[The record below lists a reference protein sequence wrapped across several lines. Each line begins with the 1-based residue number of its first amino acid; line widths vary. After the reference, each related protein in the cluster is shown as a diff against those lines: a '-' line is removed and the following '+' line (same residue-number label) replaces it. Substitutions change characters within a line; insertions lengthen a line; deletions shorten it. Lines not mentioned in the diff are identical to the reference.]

1 MGVDRFFGDRSPIL
15 DATPPS
21 EAPPPA
27 TIMKHAHLFVDEA
40 LLEVQSGS
48 GGDGNV
54 SFRREKYI
62 PNGGPNGGDG
72 GRGGDIVLV
81 ADTNVATLL
90 DLKSARRIKAAD
102 GEPGGGTDKK
112 GSSGAPVEIR
122 VPVGTLV
129 YALEDLPV
137 ARSASRHIG
146 SYTGAAPGEDIG
158 EGEDDFEPGD
168 APDGSVDAI
177 GEDDARDGNSRLIEI
192 EPEEAD
198 EAQAASLIEQE
209 FLRGDASDGE
219 LAPIADLTRHGQR
232 IVVARGGR
240 GGLGNARFKT
250 STRQAPDFATPGKP
264 GQCRRIRLSLK
275 LMADVGLVGFPN
287 AGKSTLLRRISAA
300 KPRVAN
306 YPFTT
311 LVPSLGVVERGER
324 RCVVADI
331 PGLIEGASEG
341 AGLGH
346 QFLRH
351 VERTRVL
358 IHLLDVEAML
368 LQGRDLQADYVAIRR
383 ELGRYRPELL
393 ERHEIV
399 VLNKCDLIH
408 DPAQLADLEARLAKQ
423 GLSPLRIS
431 GATNLGIDALLTRM
445 FEAVDRARRE
455 DAAKETGETRQA

>member
-1 MGVDRFFGDRSPIL
+1 
-15 DATPPS
+15 
-21 EAPPPA
+21 
-27 TIMKHAHLFVDEA
+27 MKHAHLFVDEA
-40 LLEVQSGS
+40 QLEVQSGS

-72 GRGGDIVLV
+72 GRGGDVVLV

-112 GSSGAPVEIR
+112 GASGAPIEIR

-146 SYTGAAPGEDIG
+146 SYTGTAPGEESAEDV
-158 EGEDDFEPGD
+158 DDFEADGALGASTDGGAD
-168 APDGSVDAI
+168 A
-177 GEDDARDGNSRLIEI
+177 ARDGFSRLIEI

-198 EAQAASLIEQE
+198 ESSGGEHAADFDAGLIGQE
-209 FLRGDASDGE
+209 PFQGDASDAE
-219 LAPIADLTRHGQR
+219 PTPIADLTRHGQR

-250 STRQAPDFATPGKP
+250 STRQAPDFATPGKA

-383 ELGRYRPELL
+383 ELGHYRPELL

-408 DPAQLADLEARLAKQ
+408 DPAQLAELEARLAQQ
-423 GLSPLRIS
+423 GLTPLRIS
-431 GATNLGIDALLTRM
+431 GATNLGIDALLARM
-445 FEAVDRARRE
+445 FEAVERARRE
-455 DAAKETGETRQA
+455 DEAKEAEEAGKA